1 MIQGEERE
9 GLDVLGAMMDI
20 SRQGILIVALQ
31 AMQVKVIVAGIECP
45 GSYERILEDK
55 DGVFLHVD
63 CELTWD
69 IAMSF

>member
-1 MIQGEERE
+1 
-9 GLDVLGAMMDI
+9 MDI